1 MLFMTRTAALMG
13 IDGVSVNAEVDV
25 GRGLPAFH
33 VTGLG
38 DTAVKE
44 AADRV
49 HSAIINCGFSY
60 PKGHITV
67 NLSPAW
73 LHKKGSH
80 YDFAIAAGILAAEGI
95 IICDDLEKKG
105 FIGELGLDGRI
116 LPVKGILPMVKA
128 LAGSVEEIYLAEGNC
143 KEASLAASIGGA
155 KIFAAESLKDA
166 VDVLCGYKA
175 KENFVPQPRED
186 VNNEQEILDFADVKG
201 HWAAKEAIVTAISGG
216 HGLLLCGSPGTGKS
230 MLARRIPG
238 ILPKMSIEESL
249 ETSMLYSLLGKLDDN
264 RPIIEE
270 RPFRQIDKEATRMAI
285 LGGGHQPVPGEV
297 SLAHNGILFM
307 DEFLEF
313 SRQQIEFLRL
323 PIEEGRV
330 VIHRRGTNYV
340 FPSRFTLVAA
350 SNPCKCGYLG
360 DPHKECKCTQREI
373 ERYRGRL
380 SGPIAERIDM
390 FLQIT
395 RVEYSELTSASSESS
410 AEMAERVRMARE
422 IQMERFKGRKISL
435 NARMQEG
442 ELKEFCELGSKEADF
457 MRQIYEK
464 HHLSPR
470 RYHKIL
476 KTART
481 IADVAGCKD
490 IGISHLS
497 SAFGYTNF

>member
-1 MLFMTRTAALMG
+1 MLFTTRTAALMG
-13 IDGVSVNAEVDV
+13 IDGVSVNVEVDV
-25 GRGLPAFH
+25 CRGLPAFH

-60 PKGHITV
+60 PKGRITV

-80 YDFAIAAGILAAEGI
+80 YDFAIAAGILNAEGKI
-95 IICDDLEKKG
+95 VCDDLDRKA

-128 LAGSVEEIYLAEGNC
+128 LADEVDEIYLAEGNC
-143 KEASLAASIGGA
+143 KEASLAAAIGGA
-155 KIFAAESLKDA
+155 EIFAAGSLPEV
-166 VDVLCGYKA
+166 VDILNGDMPKVKY
-175 KENFVPQPRED
+175 VPQPSSSEIARE
-186 VNNEQEILDFADVKG
+186 VLDFADVKG

-230 MLARRIPG
+230 MLAKRIPG
-238 ILPKMSIEESL
+238 ILPKMTREESL
-249 ETSMLYSLLGKLDDN
+249 ETSMVYSLLGKLDDN
-264 RPIIEE
+264 RPVIEE

-285 LGGGHQPVPGEV
+285 LGGGQQPVPGEV

-313 SRQQIEFLRL
+313 TRAQIEFLRL

-360 DPHKECKCTQREI
+360 DPYKECKCSQTEI
-373 ERYRGRL
+373 DRYRARL

-390 FLQIT
+390 FMQIT
-395 RVEYSELTSASSESS
+395 RVDYSELTAATSEST
-410 AEMAERVRMARE
+410 AEMAERVLQARE
-422 IQMERFKGRKISL
+422 IQKERFKGRSFDV
-435 NARMQEG
+435 NARMQPSD
-442 ELKEFCELGSKEADF
+442 LKEFCALGGAEADF
-457 MRQIYEK
+457 MQKIYEK
-464 HHLSPR
+464 QHLSPR

-481 IADVAGCKD
+481 IADVAGSKE
-490 IGISHLS
+490 IQIAHLS